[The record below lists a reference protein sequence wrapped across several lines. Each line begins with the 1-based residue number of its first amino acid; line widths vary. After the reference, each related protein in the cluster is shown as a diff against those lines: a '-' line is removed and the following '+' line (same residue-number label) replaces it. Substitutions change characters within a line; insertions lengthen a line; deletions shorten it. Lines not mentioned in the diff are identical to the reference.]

1 MGRRCEHDPV
11 TRIAIVGGGRAAT
24 LHAEAA
30 VATAGV
36 DLVGVGGRPGS
47 AETLAAAAGVPDLP
61 LAELAARA
69 DGLVIAVPAG
79 AVPEVVAALPA
90 DLPVLVESPVPLAL
104 AGVERPRAMTAANL
118 LHAATVKKGLRAIAG
133 LGHAHHLVLR
143 GRAIR
148 RDGASDLF
156 AEPFAGAWPVLLMAA
171 GAPVVAVAAT
181 RTESTA
187 RAVLTLDDGRSPS
200 AQFEWIGADDA
211 VTAGTELEAA
221 GATGVVT
228 IGLWPTPR
236 LEIDGREIADAEEHP
251 LVALGFAEQIR
262 RFAAMCDGRVE
273 PWPPLSV
280 GLGVSALTAAANRSA
295 AADGGDVA
303 TSG

>member
-1 MGRRCEHDPV
+1 M

-47 AETLAAAAGVPDLP
+47 AQTLSAASGAPDLA
-61 LAELAARA
+61 LDDLAARA
-69 DGLVIAVPAG
+69 DGIIVAVPPAAVPA
-79 AVPEVVAALPA
+79 VIAALPV
-90 DLPVLVESPVPLAL
+90 DLPLLVESPVPLEL
-104 AGVERPRAMTAANL
+104 ADTPRPRAMTAANL
-118 LHAATVKKGLRAIAG
+118 LHAPTVKKGLRAVADLG
-133 LGHAHHLVLR
+133 LVHHLNLR

-148 RDGASDLF
+148 RDGAEDLF

-171 GAPVVAVAAT
+171 GTPVVEVAGT
-181 RTESTA
+181 RSGSTA
-187 RAVLTLDDGRSPS
+187 RAMLTLPDGRTPS
-200 AQFEWIGADDA
+200 AQFEWVAADDA
-211 VTAGTELEAA
+211 VTAITELEAA

-236 LEIDGREIADAEEHP
+236 LEIDGRDVAEVEEHP

-273 PWPPLSV
+273 PWPPLAV
-280 GLGVSALTAAANRSA
+280 GLGVSALTDAANRSA
-295 AADGGDVA
+295 AAGGEAVSTVA
-303 TSG
+303 

>member
-1 MGRRCEHDPV
+1 M

-30 VATAGV
+30 VATVGV
-36 DLVGVGGRPGS
+36 ELVGVGGRPGS
-47 AETLAAAAGVPDLP
+47 AEMLAAAAGVPDLP
-61 LAELAARA
+61 LAELADRA
-69 DGLVIAVPAG
+69 DGLVIAVPPG
-79 AVPEVVAALPA
+79 AVSEVLAAIPA

-118 LHAATVKKGLRAIAG
+118 LHAATVKKGLRAIAD
-133 LGHAHHLVLR
+133 LGHAHHLLLR

-148 RDGASDLF
+148 REGASDPF

-171 GAPVVAVAAT
+171 AAPVLAVSAT
-181 RTESTA
+181 RNGTAA
-187 RAVLTLDDGRSPS
+187 RAVLTLGDGRTPS
-200 AQFEWIGADDA
+200 AQLAWIGAEDA
-211 VTAGTELEAA
+211 MSAGTELEAA

-236 LEIDGREIADAEEHP
+236 LEIDGREIADTEEHP

-262 RFAAMCDGRVE
+262 RFAAMCDGRAE

-280 GLGVSALTAAANRSA
+280 GLGVTTLTEAANRSA
-295 AADGGDVA
+295 AADGAEVA
-303 TSG
+303 TTN